1 MLHSTPIGKNRLI
14 SRLGRVCLIICLFY
28 AIYVPLSQP
37 QTAYGTQ
44 TVVTDPVN
52 VDKCKFLQIVEDGS
66 YLFVLSN
73 RPSECVLVFDM
84 DGDYQ
89 CSYHIYNESKG
100 SLQLAAE
107 NGRLLVADA
116 KKNVY
121 IFENNQ
127 FVRFLPAQDAAHILS
142 AYDFGRTQEKYEIK
156 FVSVWRN
163 NGQNSECVIQRS
175 AYAALEQY
183 HLHIFALL
191 FLSIGLGIYRCAKPS
206 FRDSRF
212 SSR

>member
-1 MLHSTPIGKNRLI
+1 MRNALVKNNRF
-14 SRLGRVCLIICLFY
+14 SRLGSVCLLLCLIHAIIYSGSLPKTTY
-28 AIYVPLSQP
+28 GIPTV
-37 QTAYGTQ
+37 QTE
-44 TVVTDPVN
+44 PV
-52 VDKCKFLQIVEDGS
+52 DLERCKFLQIVDDGS
-66 YLFVLSN
+66 YLYVLSN

-89 CSYHIYNESKG
+89 CSYHIYNKSKG
-100 SLQLAAE
+100 SLQLATD
-107 NGRLLVADA
+107 NGRVLVADA

-121 IFENNQ
+121 IFQNNR

-142 AYDFGRTQEKYEIK
+142 EYDFGRTQEKYEIK

-183 HLHIFALL
+183 HLPIFALL
-191 FLSIGLGIYRCAKPS
+191 FLGIGLSIFRYVKTARGTRS
-206 FRDSRF
+206 FRK
-212 SSR
+212 